1 MLSVMEVK
9 KRLPRDFIEEL
20 YNLNSPL
27 VADKIL
33 AGMAGKRNTTLR
45 VNTLKY
51 NIQDLMRYFREIN
64 IKFERVSFLSDALV
78 IKNATE
84 KDIQKLDIY
93 EKGYIYLQSLSSMIP
108 PLVLGAKENEQILD
122 MASAPGSKTTQISAM
137 MNNTGHIIANELDKI
152 RCERLKFN
160 LNNQGATNVE
170 VINGYGEKLGERYP
184 KNFDRVLLDTPC
196 SGEGRFIA
204 EIAGTYR
211 NWSLKT
217 VKELSKIQRKLIKS
231 GYNALKPGGI
241 MVYSTCTLNLEEN
254 ENILKWALE
263 NLSLKMM
270 DIDLNIK
277 SAIPGDKLGT
287 NLGLEKAI
295 KILPNKETEGFFIA
309 KLRNMESR
317 IEEAVN
323 KKKKGYN
330 CAQAVACTYC
340 DYAGVDE
347 ETMFNIC
354 QAFGT
359 GMGTLE
365 GTCGA
370 IVGAGVVLGMM
381 NKQRLK
387 TNQDIRK
394 IMQDFKAQ
402 NSTVICKELKGIG
415 TGKVLRE
422 CNDCVRDAA
431 RFLENIIEEKEKQ
444 VDVI

>member
-1 MLSVMEVK
+1 M
-9 KRLPRDFIEEL
+9 
-20 YNLNSPL
+20 
-27 VADKIL
+27 
-33 AGMAGKRNTTLR
+33 
-45 VNTLKY
+45 
-51 NIQDLMRYFREIN
+51 
-64 IKFERVSFLSDALV
+64 
-78 IKNATE
+78 
-84 KDIQKLDIY
+84 
-93 EKGYIYLQSLSSMIP
+93 QSLSSMIP
-108 PLVLGAKENEQILD
+108 PLVLDAKENEQILD

-309 KLRNMESR
+309 KLR
-317 IEEAVN
+317 
-323 KKKKGYN
+323 
-330 CAQAVACTYC
+330 
-340 DYAGVDE
+340 
-347 ETMFNIC
+347 
-354 QAFGT
+354 
-359 GMGTLE
+359 
-365 GTCGA
+365 
-370 IVGAGVVLGMM
+370 
-381 NKQRLK
+381 
-387 TNQDIRK
+387 K
-394 IMQDFKAQ
+394 I
-402 NSTVICKELKGIG
+402 
-415 TGKVLRE
+415 
-422 CNDCVRDAA
+422 
-431 RFLENIIEEKEKQ
+431 
-444 VDVI
+444 

>member
-20 YNLNSPL
+20 YNLHSPL

-108 PLVLGAKENEQILD
+108 PLVLDAKENEQILD

-137 MNNTGHIIANELDKI
+137 INNTGHIIANELDKI

-170 VINGYGEKLGERYP
+170 VINGYGEKLGEKYP

-211 NWSLKT
+211 NWSMKT
-217 VKELSKIQRKLIKS
+217 VKELSKLQRKLIKS
-231 GYNALKPGGI
+231 GYNALKPSGI

-295 KILPNKETEGFFIA
+295 KILHNKETEGFFIA
-309 KLRNMESR
+309 KL
-317 IEEAVN
+317 
-323 KKKKGYN
+323 KK
-330 CAQAVACTYC
+330 
-340 DYAGVDE
+340 
-347 ETMFNIC
+347 
-354 QAFGT
+354 
-359 GMGTLE
+359 LS
-365 GTCGA
+365 
-370 IVGAGVVLGMM
+370 L
-381 NKQRLK
+381 
-387 TNQDIRK
+387 
-394 IMQDFKAQ
+394 
-402 NSTVICKELKGIG
+402 
-415 TGKVLRE
+415 
-422 CNDCVRDAA
+422 
-431 RFLENIIEEKEKQ
+431 
-444 VDVI
+444 

>member
-20 YNLNSPL
+20 YSLHSPL

-45 VNTLKY
+45 VNILKY

-64 IKFERVSFLSDALV
+64 IKFERVSFFNNALI

-108 PLVLGAKENEQILD
+108 PLVLDAKGNEQILD

-170 VINGYGEKLGERYP
+170 VINGYGEKLGEKYLET
-184 KNFDRVLLDTPC
+184 FDRVLLDTPC

-254 ENILKWALE
+254 EDILKWALE
-263 NLSLKMM
+263 NLNLKIM

-277 SAIPGDKLGT
+277 NAIPGDKLGT

-309 KLRNMESR
+309 KLR
-317 IEEAVN
+317 
-323 KKKKGYN
+323 
-330 CAQAVACTYC
+330 
-340 DYAGVDE
+340 
-347 ETMFNIC
+347 
-354 QAFGT
+354 
-359 GMGTLE
+359 
-365 GTCGA
+365 
-370 IVGAGVVLGMM
+370 
-381 NKQRLK
+381 
-387 TNQDIRK
+387 K
-394 IMQDFKAQ
+394 I
-402 NSTVICKELKGIG
+402 
-415 TGKVLRE
+415 
-422 CNDCVRDAA
+422 
-431 RFLENIIEEKEKQ
+431 
-444 VDVI
+444 

>member
-20 YNLNSPL
+20 YSLHSPL

-254 ENILKWALE
+254 EDILKWALE
-263 NLSLKMM
+263 NLNLKIM
-270 DIDLNIK
+270 DIRFKYKERNSRRQTGYKFRVRKSNKNI
-277 SAIPGDKLGT
+277 A
-287 NLGLEKAI
+287 
-295 KILPNKETEGFFIA
+295 
-309 KLRNMESR
+309 
-317 IEEAVN
+317 
-323 KKKKGYN
+323 
-330 CAQAVACTYC
+330 
-340 DYAGVDE
+340 
-347 ETMFNIC
+347 
-354 QAFGT
+354 
-359 GMGTLE
+359 
-365 GTCGA
+365 
-370 IVGAGVVLGMM
+370 
-381 NKQRLK
+381 
-387 TNQDIRK
+387 
-394 IMQDFKAQ
+394 
-402 NSTVICKELKGIG
+402 
-415 TGKVLRE
+415 
-422 CNDCVRDAA
+422 
-431 RFLENIIEEKEKQ
+431 
-444 VDVI
+444 

>member
-1 MLSVMEVK
+1 
-9 KRLPRDFIEEL
+9 
-20 YNLNSPL
+20 
-27 VADKIL
+27 
-33 AGMAGKRNTTLR
+33 
-45 VNTLKY
+45 
-51 NIQDLMRYFREIN
+51 MRYFREIN
-64 IKFERVSFLSDALV
+64 IKFERVSFFNNALI

-108 PLVLGAKENEQILD
+108 PLVLDAKGNEQILD

-170 VINGYGEKLGERYP
+170 VINGYGEKLGEKYLET
-184 KNFDRVLLDTPC
+184 FDRVLLDTPC

-254 ENILKWALE
+254 EDILKWALE
-263 NLSLKMM
+263 NLNLKIM

-277 SAIPGDKLGT
+277 NAIPGDKLGT

-309 KLRNMESR
+309 KLR
-317 IEEAVN
+317 
-323 KKKKGYN
+323 
-330 CAQAVACTYC
+330 
-340 DYAGVDE
+340 
-347 ETMFNIC
+347 
-354 QAFGT
+354 
-359 GMGTLE
+359 
-365 GTCGA
+365 
-370 IVGAGVVLGMM
+370 
-381 NKQRLK
+381 
-387 TNQDIRK
+387 K
-394 IMQDFKAQ
+394 I
-402 NSTVICKELKGIG
+402 
-415 TGKVLRE
+415 
-422 CNDCVRDAA
+422 
-431 RFLENIIEEKEKQ
+431 
-444 VDVI
+444 